1 MKTHHM
7 TKLADYAILG
17 LVLALVPAAASGSPY
32 YMRLA
37 TLALVYMAWTVAFN
51 LIFGHTK
58 QLFLCLN
65 ALAGAAGYVT
75 IVLTKH
81 LELSPWLTVPIGVAA
96 AAGLGAMFS
105 YVSVRRGLG
114 VIFVGI
120 VTLALSLIFHNLV
133 LGLRQFTNGE
143 TGMVTRGLGFPLLEQ
158 ALPSY
163 YLFLALLLAALLV
176 YHLLMSSKSGMAFR
190 ALSDDELTAELSGI
204 DVTWYKV
211 LAAAIGS
218 AILGLVGSFYAFYNG
233 IVSPSVFSFVGIDIP
248 VLIALLLGGMRT
260 RLGPVLGAA
269 AFALIEE
276 LVRPFGQLNVLVYGV
291 LLIVLFVAF
300 REGMVPMLKQAY
312 RALPSLARRLR
323 LPCLRQPVT
332 RFESGRTATE
342 RTSGFGSESDS

>member
-1 MKTHHM
+1 MK
-7 TKLADYAILG
+7 KYADIAALAFL
-17 LVLALVPAAASGSPY
+17 LALVPAAAGGSPY

-65 ALAGAAGYVT
+65 ALAGTAGYVAV
-75 IVLTKH
+75 VLAIQLK
-81 LELSPWLTVPIGVAA
+81 LSPWVTLPIGVAA
-96 AAGLGAMFS
+96 AAGLGALFS
-105 YVSVRRGLG
+105 YVSVLRGLG

-120 VTLALSLIFHNLV
+120 VTLAFSLIFHNLV

-143 TGMVTRGLGFPLLEQ
+143 TGLVTRGLGFPLLEQ
-158 ALPSY
+158 PLPSY
-163 YLFLALLLAALLV
+163 YIFLAVLLAALLV
-176 YHLLMSSKSGMAFR
+176 YHWLMSSKSGMAFR

-211 LAAAIGS
+211 LAAAVAS
-218 AILGLVGSFYAFYNG
+218 AILGLTGALFAFYNG

-260 RLGPVLGAA
+260 RLGPVLGAV

-291 LLIVLFVAF
+291 LLIMLFTTF
-300 REGMVPMLKQAY
+300 RDGMVPVIA
-312 RALPSLARRLR
+312 RASAAFRG
-323 LPCLRQPVT
+323 T
-332 RFESGRTATE
+332 RAPAAASRPGREA
-342 RTSGFGSESDS
+342 

>member
-1 MKTHHM
+1 MK
-7 TKLADYAILG
+7 KYADIGALT
-17 LVLALVPAAASGSPY
+17 LVLAFLPAAAGGSPY

-65 ALAGAAGYVT
+65 ALAGTAGYVA
-75 IVLTKH
+75 VVMAKQLDW
-81 LELSPWLTVPIGVAA
+81 SPWLTVPIGVAA
-96 AAGLGAMFS
+96 AAGLGALFS
-105 YVSVRRGLG
+105 YVSVLRGLG

-120 VTLALSLIFHNLV
+120 VTLAFSLIFHNLV

-143 TGMVTRGLGFPLLEQ
+143 TGLVTRGLGFPLLEQ

-163 YLFLALLLAALLV
+163 YIFLAALLAALLV
-176 YHLLMSSKSGMAFR
+176 YHWLMSSKSGMAFR

-204 DVTWYKV
+204 DVTRYKV
-211 LAAAIGS
+211 LAAAVAS
-218 AILGLVGSFYAFYNG
+218 AILGLTGALFAFYNG

-260 RLGPVLGAA
+260 RLGPILGAV

-276 LVRPFGQLNVLVYGV
+276 LVRPWGQLNVLVYGV
-291 LLIVLFVAF
+291 LLIVLFTTF
-300 REGMVPMLKQAY
+300 REGMVPVLKQAFQ
-312 RALPSLARRLR
+312 AFPALARRLR
-323 LPCLRQPVT
+323 PPRLRHPGSSQPKI
-332 RFESGRTATE
+332 
-342 RTSGFGSESDS
+342 

>member
-1 MKTHHM
+1 MKSY
-7 TKLADYAILG
+7 KDLVILAVL
-17 LVLALVPAAASGSPY
+17 LALVPVLASSSPY

-37 TLALVYMAWTVAFN
+37 TLVLVYMAWTVAFN

-65 ALAGAAGYVT
+65 ALAGTAGYVT
-75 IVLTKH
+75 VVLTKQ
-81 LELSPWLTVPIGVAA
+81 LDLSPWVTVPIGVAS
-96 AAGLGAMFS
+96 AAGLGALFS
-105 YVSVRRGLG
+105 YVSVLRGLG
-114 VIFVGI
+114 IIFLGI
-120 VTLALSLIFHNLV
+120 VTLAFSLIFHNLV

-143 TGMVTRGLGFPLLEQ
+143 TGLVTRGLGFPLLEQ

-163 YLFLALLLAALLV
+163 YLFLAVLLIALAV
-176 YHLLMSSKSGMAFR
+176 YYILMASRMGMAVR

-211 LAAAIGS
+211 LAAAVGS

-233 IVSPSVFSFVGIDIP
+233 IVSPSVFSFVSVDIP

-260 RLGPVLGAA
+260 RLGPIIGAA

-276 LVRPFGQLNVLVYGV
+276 LVRPFGQLNVLVYGI

-300 REGMVPMLKQAY
+300 REGLVPMLRKTLKLS
-312 RALPSLARRLR
+312 LP
-323 LPCLRQPVT
+323 
-332 RFESGRTATE
+332 
-342 RTSGFGSESDS
+342 